1 MSESDRADHVGLM
14 SISLT
19 SMWNAARNAGGD
31 PPNIGD
37 NALFETTR
45 TVHDAQAR
53 YTKLRS
59 DIAKRPRLIAKIPK
73 DSIAE
78 RLEDA
83 ANSFNR
89 FREELRAKEAR
100 LAKFIDLGG
109 DEMATFA
116 TRLRSKDVR
125 SRPGSQHNAGLHG

>member
-73 DSIAE
+73 DCQSA
-78 RLEDA
+78 LKSYQTTASKSFHFLSWFLTVSCA
-83 ANSFNR
+83 A
-89 FREELRAKEAR
+89 
-100 LAKFIDLGG
+100 
-109 DEMATFA
+109 
-116 TRLRSKDVR
+116 
-125 SRPGSQHNAGLHG
+125 